1 MTTDPPARSGRIA
14 VGLWLAAIAFSLFQV
29 SQARFVADLSM
40 FLPEAPTEEQRL
52 LVDQLRDGALTRMVF
67 IGIGGADAATRAR
80 LSAALKKKLE
90 TGTRYGTGTGQVLG
104 TGEPGAPVPHL
115 SQVPVPYLAPV
126 FVSVANG
133 QGSGFEKER
142 ELLLAH
148 RYVLSP
154 NVKPERFTVE
164 GLREAVAETVDLL
177 ASPAGMLVKSLVTRD
192 PTAEMLAVIE
202 RLRPEGGPQMVAGV
216 WASKD
221 GERALLVA
229 RTRAKGSDTDA
240 QARAVAAIEEA
251 FRQARDEIGPP
262 TGAATAASRTQATL
276 VVTGASVFAVKSRE
290 MIKRDVEVLA
300 FASLGLVAG
309 ILLAAYR
316 SPLALGLG
324 LIPVVSGALAG
335 VAAVALGYGAVHGI
349 TLGFGTTLIGEAIDY
364 SIYLFVQSER
374 SRAVGGAEWVRGFW
388 PTIRLGVL
396 TSITGFAALLFSGLP
411 GLAQLGLYS
420 IAGLVAAAL
429 VTRFVMPA
437 LLPARLQ
444 LRDLTPLGARLL
456 RVVASLARLRWLVLV
471 VAVAAAAV
479 VATRERLWDA
489 DLASLNPITAEDR
502 EHDLRMR
509 ADLGAAD
516 ARTLIVARGAS
527 ADAAIAAAERV
538 GERLDALVAA
548 GKLGGYESPAR
559 ALPSSATQRTRR
571 ESLPPGPELRERLA
585 RALTQS
591 PLPAT
596 RLGPFIEDV
605 ERARA
610 APPLTREALAGTAF
624 EAALDG
630 LLFQDGM
637 GRWNAIVGLRPTAE
651 GRLDADAARAAAGAD
666 ALVVDVKAE
675 ADRLYS
681 GYFQRALAVS
691 AIGLAAIVL
700 LLFLALRDARRVAR
714 VMAPLAAGVLA
725 VAAFHALAGTRL
737 NLLHLVGLLLVVAIG
752 SNYALFFDRM
762 AGTDASAART
772 LASIAL
778 ANLTTVSS
786 FGVLALSRIPVLH
799 AIGSTVALGAF
810 ITLVFAA
817 MLTPRGLQ
825 SAQARDL

>member
-1 MTTDPPARSGRIA
+1 MTTAAPARRRRIA
-14 VGLWLAAIAFSLFQV
+14 VGLWLAAIAFCLLQV
-29 SQARFVADLSM
+29 SQTRFVADLSM
-40 FLPEAPTEEQRL
+40 FLPDAPTEEQRL

-67 IGIGGADAATRAR
+67 IGIDGADAATRAR
-80 LSAALKKKLE
+80 LSTALKQQLE
-90 TGTRYGTGTGQVLG
+90 TGARYGTGTGQV
-104 TGEPGAPVPHL
+104 PVPVPH
-115 SQVPVPYLAPV
+115 QAPV

-142 ELLLAH
+142 DLLLAH

-164 GLREAVAETVDLL
+164 GLRDAVAETVDLL
-177 ASPAGMLVKSLVTRD
+177 ASPAGMLVKPLVARD

-202 RLRPEGGPQMVAGV
+202 RMRPEGGPQTVDGV

-221 GERALLVA
+221 GKRALLVA

-240 QARAVAAIEEA
+240 QARAVAAIAEA
-251 FRQARDEIGPP
+251 FRASNP
-262 TGAATAASRTQATL
+262 GAATL
-276 VVTGASVFAVKSRE
+276 VVTGPSVFAVKSRE
-290 MIKRDVEVLA
+290 MIKADVEILA
-300 FASLGLVAG
+300 YASLGLVAG

-324 LIPVVSGALAG
+324 LVPVISGALAG
-335 VAAVALGYGAVHGI
+335 VAAVALGHGAVHGI

-374 SRAVGGAEWVRGFW
+374 SREVGGAEWVRGFW
-388 PTIRLGVL
+388 PTIRLGVF
-396 TSITGFAALLFSGLP
+396 TSIAGFAALLFSGLP

-420 IAGLVAAAL
+420 ITGLVAAAL
-429 VTRFVMPA
+429 VTRFVLPA
-437 LLPARLQ
+437 LLPARLR
-444 LRDLTPLGARLL
+444 LRDLTPLGTQLL
-456 RVVASLARLRWLVLV
+456 GAVAVLARLRWLVLV
-471 VAVAAAAV
+471 VAVASAAV

-489 DLASLNPITAEDR
+489 DLASLNPISAEDR
-502 EHDLRMR
+502 AHDMRMR

-516 ARTLIVARGAS
+516 ARTLIVARGTT
-527 ADAAIAAAERV
+527 ADDALAAAERV
-538 GERLDALVAA
+538 GERLDTLVAA
-548 GKLGGYESPAR
+548 GKLGGYESPAKV
-559 ALPSSATQRTRR
+559 LPSASMQRARR

-585 RALTQS
+585 RALEQS
-591 PLPAT
+591 PLPAS

-610 APPLTREALAGTAF
+610 ERPLTREALAGTAF

-630 LLFQDGM
+630 LLFQDSL
-637 GRWNAIVGLRPTAE
+637 GRWNAIVGLRAAAD
-651 GRLDADAARAAAGAD
+651 GRLDGEEVRAAAASGG
-666 ALVVDVKAE
+666 ALVIDLKAE

-681 GYFQRALAVS
+681 GYFQRALAAS
-691 AIGLAAIVL
+691 AAGLAAIVV
-700 LLFLALRDARRVAR
+700 LLFGALRDARRVAR

-725 VAAFHALAGTRL
+725 VAAFHALAGTRM

-762 AGTDASAART
+762 AQAGAPPART
-772 LASIAL
+772 LASIGL
-778 ANLTTVSS
+778 ANVTTVSS
-786 FGVLALSRIPVLH
+786 FGVLALSQIPVLH

-810 ITLVFAA
+810 ITLLFAA
-817 MLTPRGLQ
+817 MLSPRGLQ
-825 SAQARDL
+825 SAQGQDR